1 MDPETPRILI
11 SLYIINAV
19 WMVLEGLL
27 TPYPPKQNINYIN
40 VDGVRRPSH
49 PIQIAVWTV
58 SEGDF
63 DFGEYS
69 DSGA

>member
-1 MDPETPRILI
+1 MDSETPRILI
-11 SLYIINAV
+11 SLYIINGV
-19 WMVLEGLL
+19 GRSSDT
-27 TPYPPKQNINYIN
+27 TPPFTIYIN
-40 VDGVRRPSH
+40 VDGVRRPSN

-63 DFGEYS
+63 DSGECS